1 MHEQTSPPTTTNPP
15 APPHPP
21 AAILLPHTNTC
32 RLQWGL
38 EGAAAAFLCS
48 NATYALLMLFVV
60 AWRHARTAGTPTH
73 TWPGFTSRAL
83 RGWGHYLQYGIPAA
97 AMICCEW

>member
-1 MHEQTSPPTTTNPP
+1 
-15 APPHPP
+15 
-21 AAILLPHTNTC
+21 
-32 RLQWGL
+32 
-38 EGAAAAFLCS
+38 
-48 NATYALLMLFVV
+48 MLFVV